1 VSVSRCKGL
10 LFGPMH
16 GGFKV
21 RFILTFCHPSSS
33 MLWGFE
39 DCMLLRAQS
48 HVPKLRLLC
57 NNTVLK
63 E

>member
-10 LFGPMH
+10 FMGLCMVA
-16 GGFKV
+16 FKV
-21 RFILTFCHPSSS
+21 RIMLTFCHPSSS

-48 HVPKLRLLC
+48 LC
-57 NNTVLK
+57 QNLGVFAVLTLK
-63 E
+63 Q